1 MDAVVLVAFL
11 FVYIGMVL
19 GNIPGFSLD
28 RTGIAL
34 LGAIALLAGRS
45 ITTEDA
51 WVAVDVPTLGLLFG
65 LMVISAQF
73 RLAGFYSQVTRRLA
87 SVNASPEKFL
97 ALIILVVALLSA
109 ILANDIVCLAV
120 TPVLVEGCIRR
131 GLNPVPFL
139 LALACASNV
148 GSAAT
153 LIGNPQNML
162 IGQKLGL
169 SFSLYLFEAFIPV
182 LLGLCAV
189 WFVVRQRYR
198 NGWYRDLPSTRVD
211 APPYDSLQAG
221 KGVVVISLLVIAFL
235 MNSWP
240 RDVLALTAAGI
251 LLLSKKMASRTVLGL
266 VDWQLLILFGALFV
280 LNHALFSSGIT
291 TRMIGHLSASGIDL
305 QAPAWLFAAT
315 ALLSNL
321 VSNVP
326 AIMLL
331 IPVASH
337 PSAGTILALVS
348 TFAGNLLIVGSIA
361 NIIVID
367 QAERVRPELRIT
379 WLEHARVGVPVTL
392 ITLFIAGGW
401 LWVRG

>member
-1 MDAVVLVAFL
+1 
-11 FVYIGMVL
+11 
-19 GNIPGFSLD
+19 
-28 RTGIAL
+28 
-34 LGAIALLAGRS
+34 
-45 ITTEDA
+45 
-51 WVAVDVPTLGLLFG
+51 
-65 LMVISAQF
+65 
-73 RLAGFYSQVTRRLA
+73 
-87 SVNASPEKFL
+87 
-97 ALIILVVALLSA
+97 
-109 ILANDIVCLAV
+109 
-120 TPVLVEGCIRR
+120 
-131 GLNPVPFL
+131 
-139 LALACASNV
+139 
-148 GSAAT
+148 
-153 LIGNPQNML
+153 
-162 IGQKLGL
+162 
-169 SFSLYLFEAFIPV
+169 
-182 LLGLCAV
+182 
-189 WFVVRQRYR
+189 
-198 NGWYRDLPSTRVD
+198 
-211 APPYDSLQAG
+211 
-221 KGVVVISLLVIAFL
+221 

-280 LNHALFSSGIT
+280 INHALFSSGIT

-315 ALLSNL
+315 AVLSNL

-392 ITLFIAGGW
+392 FTLFIAGGW

>member
-34 LGAIALLAGRS
+34 LGAIALLAGQS
-45 ITTEDA
+45 ITPEDA

-87 SVNASPEKFL
+87 GVNASPEKFL
-97 ALIILVVALLSA
+97 AIIILVVALLSA
-109 ILANDIVCLAV
+109 VLANDIVCLAV

-139 LALACASNV
+139 LALACASNI

-182 LLGLCAV
+182 LLGLGAV
-189 WFVVRQRYR
+189 WFVVRQRYG
-198 NGWYRDLPSTRVD
+198 NGWYRDLPPTHVA
-211 APPYDSLQAG
+211 APPYDSLQAS
-221 KGVVVISLLVIAFL
+221 KGVVVIGLLVIAFL

-266 VDWQLLILFGALFV
+266 VDWQLLVLFGALFV
-280 LNHALFSSGIT
+280 MNHALFSSGIT
-291 TRMIGHLSASGIDL
+291 TRVIGHLSDSGIDL
-305 QAPAWLFAAT
+305 QAPVWLFATT
-315 ALLSNL
+315 AILSNL

-331 IPVASH
+331 LPVASH

-392 ITLFIAGGW
+392 ITLIIAGGW